1 MSFIKPADYVPPH
14 RVQPLYNAPTIAE
27 RMSGMAT
34 EIAEQLGDEFL
45 IVGIL
50 KGSFV
55 FIADLVRALH
65 YAGCAPQVDF
75 MTISSYGAGK
85 ESSGKLTIAR
95 DISDDVTGKKI
106 LLADDILESGR
117 TLHSMKRYLLERG
130 AEVVHSCV
138 LLDKPSRRVE
148 AIEADTVGFTILDVF
163 VVGYGLDYAGYYREL
178 PFIGKL

>member
-1 MSFIKPADYVPPH
+1 MSFVKPVDYVHPH
-14 RVQPLYNAPTIAE
+14 RIQPLYNAPTIAE

-34 EIAEQLGDEFL
+34 EITAQLGDEFL

-75 MTISSYGAGK
+75 MTVSSYGAAK
-85 ESSGKLTIAR
+85 ESSGEVTITR
-95 DISDDVTGKKI
+95 DMADNVQGKKL

-117 TLHSMKRYLLERG
+117 TLHHIKHYLLQRG
-130 AEVVHSCV
+130 AATVHTCV
-138 LLDKPSRRVE
+138 LLDKPSKRVQ
-148 AIEADTVGFTILDVF
+148 AIEADTVGFVIPDVF